1 MAGGILIVDDIATN
15 RVVLKVKLAQAFH
28 QTAMA
33 EDGASCL
40 RQAAL
45 MQPDL
50 ILLDFGLPDMDGV
63 AVLHRLRADPRTRRI
78 PVIVLSA
85 SLRTEDRLAALAA
98 GAEDFLTKPADDLLL
113 MARIRSLLRLYE
125 DLREEAGP
133 ASHLAEDAAGYVP
146 PGRIGLVMAQAER
159 AMAVRRLLAGESR
172 DRILMMTREAAL
184 AEQGDHG
191 TEVFVIEAG
200 GPTGLLPRPGV
211 LADPEGGLG
220 LLSDLRSRGDT
231 RHAGVCLWLR
241 ADAPVA
247 LAAAG
252 FDMGADDMLDD
263 RMPPAEIALRLAGVL
278 ARRRAA
284 ARIRTSLRDRAR
296 LADVDALTG
305 LWNRRYA
312 LPRLEA
318 MARQA
323 ARTGTALAV
332 MLVDLDRF
340 KSVNDRCGHAAGDI
354 VLTEVARRLSSVA
367 PDSVVARWGGEEFL
381 IARTGLN
388 AGEARALAETL
399 CHAITAQ
406 PVALPDMPPVAVSA
420 SVGIALGHG
429 AEDPSVTLARA
440 DLALHRS
447 KTEGRNRVTLGRSA

>member
-28 QTAMA
+28 QTVMA

-40 RQAAL
+40 RQAVL

-50 ILLDFGLPDMDGV
+50 ILLDYGLPDMDGV

-78 PVIVLSA
+78 PVIVLS
-85 SLRTEDRLAALAA
+85 SSGRTADRLAALAA

-125 DLREEAGP
+125 DLREETGP
-133 ASHLAEDAAGYVP
+133 VSFLAEDPAPYVP
-146 PGRIGLVMAQAER
+146 PGCIGLVMAQTER
-159 AMAVRRLLAGESR
+159 AMTVRRLLAGESR
-172 DRILMMTREAAL
+172 DTILLLTRETAL
-184 AEQGDHG
+184 AEQGQCSP
-191 TEVFVIEAG
+191 EVFVIEAG
-200 GPTGLLPRPGV
+200 SPSASQRGGG
-211 LADPEGGLG
+211 AGSDPDGGLG

-231 RHAGVCLWLR
+231 RHAGVCLWLH
-241 ADAPVA
+241 ADASPAV
-247 LAAAG
+247 AAAG
-252 FDMGADDMLDD
+252 YDMGADDLLDD
-263 RMPPAEIALRLAGVL
+263 RMSPAEIALRLAGVL

-284 ARIRTSLRDRAR
+284 ARIRTNLRDRAR

-312 LPRLEA
+312 LPRLDA
-318 MARQA
+318 MAQQA
-323 ARTGTALAV
+323 ERTGTALSV

-354 VLTEVARRLSSVA
+354 VLTEVARRLTAAA
-367 PDSVVARWGGEEFL
+367 PDAVVARWGGEEFL

-388 AGEARALAETL
+388 AGEARALAEAL

-406 PVALPDMPPVAVSA
+406 PVALPDLPPVAVSA

-429 AEDPSVTLARA
+429 AEAPAVTLARA

-447 KTEGRNRVTLGRSA
+447 KTGGRNRVTVGRSA